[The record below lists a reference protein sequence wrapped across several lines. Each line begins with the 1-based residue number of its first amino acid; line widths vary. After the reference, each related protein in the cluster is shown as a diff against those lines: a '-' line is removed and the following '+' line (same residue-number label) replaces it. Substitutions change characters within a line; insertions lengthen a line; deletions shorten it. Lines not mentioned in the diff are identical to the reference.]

1 MTRLL
6 TAMALAMVLTAA
18 AAFSAGADDTTSEET
33 AMARDS
39 EWRFFTDTVMGGV
52 STGRVTQMTE
62 GGESFLRM
70 TGTVSTANRG
80 GFIQMRT
87 DLSAPPPEGTTGV
100 RLVVRGNGQRYF
112 VHLRTAGTVLPWQY
126 YQAGFDV
133 TGDWAEVRLPFSAFR
148 ASGAL
153 LRSEPRAGSLASLA
167 VVAYGRDHEALIDLR
182 EAGFY

>member
-1 MTRLL
+1 
-6 TAMALAMVLTAA
+6 
-18 AAFSAGADDTTSEET
+18 
-33 AMARDS
+33 
-39 EWRFFTDTVMGGV
+39 MGGV

-62 GGESFLRM
+62 RGESFLRM

-112 VHLRTAGTVLPWQY
+112 VHLRTNGTVLPWQY

-133 TGDWAEVRLPFSAFR
+133 TGDWAEVRLPLSAFR

-153 LRSEPRAGSLASLA
+153 LRTEPRAGSLTSLA
-167 VVAYGRDHEALIDLR
+167 VVAYGRDHEALIDVR